1 MNFYIN
7 CNADDKELIEAV
19 NNTFEDVETINSH
32 NFGDITE
39 IIVICI
45 PIAALTIQTIDF
57 ILTHFANRDTK
68 KNRTLRIGPEM
79 KEYEFKGFS
88 RAEIIAILES
98 LSDDN

>member
-39 IIVICI
+39 IIVFYI

-57 ILTHFANRDTK
+57 ILIHFANRDTK
-68 KNRTLRIGPEM
+68 KDRTPFQTAVSIH
-79 KEYEFKGFS
+79 
-88 RAEIIAILES
+88 
-98 LSDDN
+98 LSASKAPLQFL